1 MLVSEGEKQMKRKH
15 CNAEYKQQAAYRVS
29 LGKESVPA
37 IARDL
42 GVSVT
47 SLREWI
53 RQVEKRVNPFP
64 GSGNVILTPE
74 EAIMRKL
81 ERENRELREEIEI
94 LKKAAAYFVKNLR

>member
-1 MLVSEGEKQMKRKH
+1 MKKKYY
-15 CNAEYKQQAAYRVS
+15 NAEYKQQAVYRVN
-29 LGKESVPA
+29 LGQESIPA

-53 RQVEKRVNPFP
+53 TQVEKEVHPFS

-81 ERENRELREEIEI
+81 ERENREFREEIDI
-94 LKKAAAYFVKNLR
+94 LKKAAAHFAKNLR

>member
-1 MLVSEGEKQMKRKH
+1 MKRKH
-15 CNAEYKQQAAYRVS
+15 YNAEYKQQAVYRVN
-29 LGKESVPA
+29 LGQESIPA
-37 IARDL
+37 IAKDL
-42 GVSVT
+42 GISVT

-53 RQVEKRVNPFP
+53 TQVEKRVDPFP

>member
-1 MLVSEGEKQMKRKH
+1 MKKKQY
-15 CNAEYKQQAAYRVS
+15 NAEYKQQAVYRVN

-37 IARDL
+37 IAKDL

-53 RQVEKRVNPFP
+53 RQVEKRVHPFP

-74 EAIMRKL
+74 EVMMRKL
-81 ERENRELREEIEI
+81 ERENRELREEMEI
-94 LKKAAAYFVKNLR
+94 LKKAAAYFAKSLR